1 MALIGKDGGCDYTKE
16 FATQRIDTGI
26 QPDLLRK
33 DLVSLRV
40 LVK

>member
-16 FATQRIDTGI
+16 FATQRIDMGI